1 MLKIFL
7 AEDHE
12 PFRLA
17 LKANLERID
26 DFTVIGEA
34 RDGME
39 AVELVCRL
47 KPDVVL
53 MDIEMPFIDGIEA
66 TQRIKRRSQQV
77 AVVMLTAHQHDN
89 EIFAAFAAGADGYC
103 LKNADINRIVLAVR
117 TVADG
122 AVWLDPGIAKRVL
135 RVTVSVPAIHAT
147 PAGGAL
153 DRITSNLRFSARE
166 RSVLRLVAEGLTN
179 PQIARELSVK
189 PETVKTHLGRI
200 MDKLAVDDRTQAAV
214 KALRQGII

>member
-1 MLKIFL
+1 MLRVFL
-7 AEDHE
+7 VEDHE

-17 LKANLERID
+17 LKAKLERIA

-39 AVELVCRL
+39 AVELAHRL
-47 KPDVVL
+47 KPDVIL

-66 TQRIKRRSQQV
+66 TQRIKRGSEQV
-77 AVVMLTAHQHDN
+77 GIVILTAHEHDD
-89 EIFAAFAAGADGYC
+89 EILAAFAAGADGYC
-103 LKNADINRIVLAVR
+103 LKNADINRIALAVR

-122 AVWLDPGIAKRVL
+122 AAWLDPAVAKRVL
-135 RVTVSVPAIHAT
+135 RATGSLPATQAT
-147 PAGGAL
+147 PTPQAA
-153 DRITSNLRFSARE
+153 DRVTHGLRFSDRE